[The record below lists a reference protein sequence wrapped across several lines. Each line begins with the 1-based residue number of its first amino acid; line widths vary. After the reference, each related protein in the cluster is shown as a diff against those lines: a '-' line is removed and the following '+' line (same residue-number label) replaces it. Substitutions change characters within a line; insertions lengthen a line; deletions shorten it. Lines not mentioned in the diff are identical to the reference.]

1 MQKAKHLVSLIENLQ
16 ILVLDNTYP
25 NVGICINKAGLF
37 NLPLGDQQKLL
48 TFYEKRKYFDPP
60 QRDVQSKTSL

>member
-1 MQKAKHLVSLIENLQ
+1 MQKVKHLVSLIENLQ
-16 ILVLDNTYP
+16 ILVLDKDP
-25 NVGICINKAGLF
+25 NVGIWINKAGLF